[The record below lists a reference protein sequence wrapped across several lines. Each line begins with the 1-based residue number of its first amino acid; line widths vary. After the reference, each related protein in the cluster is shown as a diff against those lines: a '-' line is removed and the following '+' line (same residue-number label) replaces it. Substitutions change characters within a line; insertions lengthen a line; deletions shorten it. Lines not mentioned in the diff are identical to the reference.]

1 MLAKR
6 NLQKKKKNTTKFVD
20 IAKFYKWD
28 LKRRNGK
35 KTFQQDM
42 SEKKQQK
49 KYSANFTTNY
59 NLKVCM
65 KNEDIGQ
72 M

>member
-1 MLAKR
+1 MELE
-6 NLQKKKKNTTKFVD
+6 
-20 IAKFYKWD
+20 
-28 LKRRNGK
+28 RRNGK

-65 KNEDIGQ
+65 KNEDIG
-72 M
+72 

>member
-1 MLAKR
+1 MLKKGICKKIPQ
-6 NLQKKKKNTTKFVD
+6 NLLTLQNFINGTWKEET
-20 IAKFYKWD
+20 
-28 LKRRNGK
+28 GK

-42 SEKKQQK
+42 SGKKQQK